1 MIFIAGRVARGKVGY
16 PMNSPFGQLLVRWMV
31 LALGVVIAT
40 HVVTG
45 IHCNDLNSLIMAV
58 LVLSFLNAI
67 LRPVL
72 LLFSLPFIVL
82 TMGLGVVVINAFLF
96 LFVGRIV
103 DGFRV
108 DGFWPAVWGSL
119 VLSVTNMVMSG
130 VLRPGA
136 RRGPSPPPKGPG
148 GPGGD
153 VIDI

>member
-1 MIFIAGRVARGKVGY
+1 
-16 PMNSPFGQLLVRWMV
+16 MNSPFGQLLVRWMV

-45 IHCNDLNSLIMAV
+45 IHCDDLGSLIMTV

-103 DGFRV
+103 EGFRV

-130 VLRPGA
+130 VLRPSVQ
-136 RRGPSPPPKGPG
+136 RRGPPPPPKGPG
-148 GPGGD
+148 GTGGD